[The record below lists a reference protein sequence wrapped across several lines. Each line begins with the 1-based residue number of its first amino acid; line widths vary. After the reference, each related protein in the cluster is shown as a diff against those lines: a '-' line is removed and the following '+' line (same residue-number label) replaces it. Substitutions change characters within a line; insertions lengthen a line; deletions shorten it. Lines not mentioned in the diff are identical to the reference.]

1 MNRTVLWIGLGGFIG
16 SVCRYYTA
24 VLATRFLPLNFP
36 YGTFAANIIGCLL
49 IGIFYGLSARFGWF
63 NPRWMLFLTTG
74 FCGGY
79 TTFSTFMYDNV
90 KLLQSGQY
98 WAFGGYA
105 ITSFALGL
113 LAVFAGLLITKI

>member
-1 MNRTVLWIGLGGFIG
+1 MDRTILWVGLGGFIG

-36 YGTFAANIIGCLL
+36 YGTFVAYIVGCLL
-49 IGIFYGLSARFGWF
+49 IGVFYGFSARFCWF
-63 NPRWMLFLTTG
+63 IPRWMLFLTTG

-98 WAFGGYA
+98 WAFGGY
-105 ITSFALGL
+105 
-113 LAVFAGLLITKI
+113 